1 MLLKVNLQIF
11 LLSEREGKHN
21 SFSMVD
27 LPGNN
32 GRNVC
37 FVVVLCSKNLDARN
51 RFLTGKI
58 GNKKTY
64 FRFLSL
70 SIQDFVLLGIHYIRF
85 INRY

>member
-27 LPGNN
+27 LPGNK
-32 GRNVC
+32 GRIVC
-37 FVVVLCSKNLDARN
+37 FAVVLCCKNLDARN
-51 RFLTGKI
+51 RFLTGQI

-64 FRFLSL
+64 L

-85 INRY
+85 INGY